1 MATNEEIFQKL
12 EYIASLLEHD
22 LRVGGYEGK
31 LFTLTYKEHTFKG
44 LFLAIAD
51 FLFKKLMTPWCSS
64 YTTSKARTLG
74 VKERGPI
81 SSNHFISF
89 KKFFVHSSFV

>member
-1 MATNEEIFQKL
+1 MYPRNEEPLTHLSFGRTFKAVDTKEEIFKKL

-44 LFLAIAD
+44 LSICNLYLSISIAP
-51 FLFKKLMTPWCSS
+51 FHSTYASS
-64 YTTSKARTLG
+64 ET
-74 VKERGPI
+74 
-81 SSNHFISF
+81 
-89 KKFFVHSSFV
+89 